1 MWDDLSNL
9 ETVLGFSQKKTHLY
23 GLQRM
28 AWKEK
33 ICENN
38 LLTLEENGQN
48 TDLRPT
54 VTQNKHLL

>member
-9 ETVLGFSQKKTHLY
+9 ETVLGFSQKKKKHLY

-33 ICENN
+33 IYENN

-48 TDLRPT
+48 TDLS
-54 VTQNKHLL
+54 

>member
-48 TDLRPT
+48 TDLS
-54 VTQNKHLL
+54 

>member
-9 ETVLGFSQKKTHLY
+9 ETVLGFPPQKNLY

-48 TDLRPT
+48 TDLS
-54 VTQNKHLL
+54 